1 MEEKEEVAELDEEVN
16 GDDESSA
23 YFSKA
28 ADHEKGRRGRQLGRG
43 IGGRQG
49 GGYIEAGRLGQAAIR
64 DMATR
69 SEE

>member
-28 ADHEKGRRGRQLGRG
+28 ADYETD
-43 IGGRQG
+43 
-49 GGYIEAGRLGQAAIR
+49 ASA
-64 DMATR
+64 D
-69 SEE
+69 EEDS